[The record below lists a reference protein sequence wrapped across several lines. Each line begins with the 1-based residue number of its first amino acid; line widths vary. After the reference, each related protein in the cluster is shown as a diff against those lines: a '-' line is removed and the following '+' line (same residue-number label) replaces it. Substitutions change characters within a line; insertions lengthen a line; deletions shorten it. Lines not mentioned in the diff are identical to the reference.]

1 MREHCSLEN
10 LNWRMEEIF
19 QGQQYC
25 RRNVDDNSGT
35 D

>member
-1 MREHCSLEN
+1 MVLKKVQRE
-10 LNWRMEEIF
+10 MEEIF